1 LGIGDESIKNLFIR
15 RKTMELSYLDQFNAW
30 SLSGGHMVI
39 KETAVIIFITMA
51 LIVLGASL
59 LERNKSV
66 SRTATHEILL
76 FSNWIFGTLVG
87 FGLIVSNSLMLGLG
101 LLSLVYLVTLSREMT
116 VNAIAPFLSNI
127 PNLFWN
133 YKSSENRQREKIL
146 RNTLYRLFR
155 VPAKT

>member
-1 LGIGDESIKNLFIR
+1 
-15 RKTMELSYLDQFNAW
+15 MELSYLDQFNAW

-116 VNAIAPFLSNI
+116 VNAIVPLVTAI

-133 YKSSENRQREKIL
+133 YKSSENRQREKIIK
-146 RNTLYRLFR
+146 NTLYRLFR
-155 VPAKT
+155 VPVKT